1 MRAFGVV
8 DTRAYLETEIEIRD
22 PSRDGALLFRGLVAV
37 PVELAADDPQ
47 VMRIPVPRGFLHL
60 TWQPDAERPGTRY
73 LRARFA
79 TPKARHGKGEATARI
94 ERAEP
99 AAWRPEPMAPS
110 WGGVMLG
117 DCAFHLNR
125 Y

>member
-1 MRAFGVV
+1 M
-8 DTRAYLETEIEIRD
+8 DTPRAYQETEIEIRD
-22 PSRDGALLFRGLVAV
+22 TSRDGALLFRGRLAV

-47 VMRIPVPRGFLHL
+47 TMRIPVQRGVLHL
-60 TWQPDAERPGTRY
+60 TWQPDAERPGVRY

-79 TPKARHGKGEATARI
+79 TPKARHGRGEATTRV
-94 ERAEP
+94 ERPEP
-99 AAWRPEPMAPS
+99 VGWRPEPVAAS
-110 WGGVMLG
+110 WGSVALG